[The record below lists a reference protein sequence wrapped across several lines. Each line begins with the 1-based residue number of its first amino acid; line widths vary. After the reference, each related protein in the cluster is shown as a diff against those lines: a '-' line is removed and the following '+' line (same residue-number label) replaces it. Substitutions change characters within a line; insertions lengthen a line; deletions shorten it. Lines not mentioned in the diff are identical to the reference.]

1 MSGALILVR
10 LIDFY
15 EILLIVYILM
25 SWLRPSTGLLYDVYR
40 TLGTIAEPWLGIF
53 RRFIPPLG
61 MIDISPIVAIIAL
74 LIVQR
79 LLVSVLFR

>member
-1 MSGALILVR
+1 
-10 LIDFY
+10 
-15 EILLIVYILM
+15 M

-40 TLGTIAEPWLGIF
+40 ALGTIAEPWLGIF

-74 LIVQR
+74 RIVQR

>member
-25 SWLRPSTGLLYDVYR
+25 SWLRPRTGLLYDVYHA
-40 TLGTIAEPWLGIF
+40 LGTIAEPWLGIF

-61 MIDISPIVAIIAL
+61 MIDVSPIVAIITL
-74 LIVQR
+74 QIVQR